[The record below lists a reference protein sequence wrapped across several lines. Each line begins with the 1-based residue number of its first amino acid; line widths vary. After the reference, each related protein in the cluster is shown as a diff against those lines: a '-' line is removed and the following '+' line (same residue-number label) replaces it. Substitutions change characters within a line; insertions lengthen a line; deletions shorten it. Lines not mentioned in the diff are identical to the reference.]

1 MRFKYKVKWMDKRN
15 NIDNKVNLCVMGI
28 FLWVCLNVCFI
39 IYYKEDKFKKNIN
52 YIFEK
57 KIVLR
62 FIISSI

>member
-1 MRFKYKVKWMDKRN
+1 MW
-15 NIDNKVNLCVMGI
+15 
-28 FLWVCLNVCFI
+28 LNVCFI

-62 FIISSI
+62 FIISSIKLINIILFDVLWVYSVYLI